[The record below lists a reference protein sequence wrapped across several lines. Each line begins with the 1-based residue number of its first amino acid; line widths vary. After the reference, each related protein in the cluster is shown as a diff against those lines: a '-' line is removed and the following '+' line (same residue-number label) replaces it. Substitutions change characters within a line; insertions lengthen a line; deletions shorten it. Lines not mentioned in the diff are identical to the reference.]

1 MARSVPNDAYILGTN
16 AGVAIPLSVA
26 RPLNSYLASLTAST
40 PLTIEM
46 PDDLNLVTLV
56 SNHPFILAIGEEIP
70 EARESGWVM
79 GTYLGD
85 ANVYYDFVLPKTIT
99 LQADVSAEVKINTL
113 TRWAN
118 IANEGVY
125 VSS

>member
-16 AGVAIPLSVA
+16 AGEPIPLAVA
-26 RPLNSYLASLTAST
+26 RPLNSYLAALTADT

-56 SNHPFILAIGEEIP
+56 SNEPFILAIGEEIP
-70 EARESGWVM
+70 VALGTGWVM

-99 LQADVSAEVKINTL
+99 LQAAAAAVVKINTL